1 MLWLSETAGELTST
15 RPTPPAMSSVVAI
28 ALAQDE
34 VEGVILV
41 NVQMV
46 PRLTGLSDVI
56 LNGSSDGDY
65 IYWDNATSV

>member
-1 MLWLSETAGELTST
+1 
-15 RPTPPAMSSVVAI
+15 MSSVVAI